1 MGIKN
6 LKRLLSL
13 LLCLCLVTSLLP
25 VTAGAVE
32 PIHGHMTAKV
42 YTGRGDY
49 GAFTGETSTFAVDQ
63 AGLFLDLREFTA
75 ALPSG
80 SEVES
85 IAFYPE
91 PADPN
96 DPWGAVFWFNGTEA
110 YPCNNGEANDKLAS
124 NGVFQ
129 ILNFTPNGSS
139 GSAGLTSGTYKVL
152 AYVGNGQS
160 GDAYQELYY
169 LSNETFTITG
179 AAGPGEPVI
188 NTTTLPTAYVGETY
202 SQALSATPGTTGNT
216 LTWEVT
222 QGSLPTGL
230 SLNENTGEISGTPTA
245 AGTSTFT
252 VQVSETVEGETLT
265 AVQDFTLKV
274 TKRLAITNTQT
285 SFTLNRGQ
293 DFNQPLTANL
303 EGVAWK
309 IVAGAL
315 PNGLYL
321 QNGAITG
328 TVSSYADS
336 GNYQVTV
343 QASADGQTATKDF
356 TFAVGD
362 LFRFNLDDQI
372 DSDAMGRYAYLRA
385 TEGNRDI
392 TLWGGNL
399 TEATQSLMINS
410 GFAGAEV
417 SNVRLITY
425 ASNASNTE
433 SVLAEHTGNVT
444 LTDSRSAVLTGK
456 GDNVLVKLPEIRHN
470 YGNDAYIRTWFQESG
485 NTYKT
490 YQPGAIVAAS
500 TTFTLHASA
509 SCSGADDPL
518 AEYNLTTATFS
529 GTGVSDTTY
538 TPADNPDAEAIT
550 VSYPKYSL
558 QTVAVTLTPTTT
570 GTDLD
575 LSYAKLTF
583 NQQFDR
589 WTHTAEAVVQEGNTC
604 TVHLYSGVDGW
615 VTMTNAG
622 KYALSS
628 TTITANSISGNTLTL
643 TVYGAEERSMAVM
656 VTGKLADEDN
666 ADLADY
672 AAAVG
677 GSSYLWAE
685 TGSKKWRTTTAYL
698 STLLKGSTRV
708 GLWNNSYSAVLSE
721 LLKDG
726 GTLTLSYGDGGPL
739 LASSKEIEW
748 TAGNLTGSA
757 ELPINLRGGVLFEL
771 DYTGTS
777 SVLMKGWWHQTAT
790 DEDTDEE
797 YDVWVAGQSKTA
809 YTGTYAKNNTV
820 AQYCPGDPGEWDFL
834 LLPSIVSPSGM
845 TWEEA
850 LAAYPGMPYK
860 AGVTIENNT
869 VVKLDEQTLEARAA
883 NSVLYLTLP
892 NSTFTGPQQ
901 FDTTGDTLVF
911 SGHIE
916 LDEGADN
923 QMRVL
928 RLNAAGTDAG
938 GRVSTQIS
946 SIVINGKEYP
956 YTKIQLVEE
965 DPVKDKLV
973 SIQFQTYYQIEFS
986 EPMELPCDITV
997 YGKAM
1002 TANSAA
1008 VLDMSVLLTDK
1019 NSYEPVDRVEV
1030 SAPSV
1035 SVEMPGTVG
1044 DRTFTAYVTIPEGG
1058 HVDVYDG
1065 IDLVGQAS
1073 RTGDLKIT
1081 LSGASDSMIT
1091 SHDLRF
1097 VLFDEEDK
1105 EAGAYTQTVL
1115 HANGAPTL
1123 RSQNLQTSSSG
1134 GKYWTTHQRDRIYTF
1149 TSSNPPQ
1156 FRAICTFDH
1165 PENLEEGSVIFA
1177 VSLLDGTIRYM
1188 EGKADGTKGTYVTDI
1203 ITTSSPVI
1211 GITVLYE
1218 IDWEKVNKIILDA
1231 RPVPSD
1237 SPTATGYNFDQ
1248 TIVLNYADFKE
1259 ELPTT
1264 IPSQDTQWTEEQQQA
1279 IAAIQD
1285 RIEQI
1290 YKDNNGSAGYYTII
1304 GDGSEFFYTGQYM
1317 IEHLDPGVLPE
1328 GYIGETTF
1336 TRPLTQAQ
1344 FEGELGGGEGWT
1356 RLTFT
1361 EPGETGGVTSWGG
1374 AGEGGTTGL
1383 EIYATEFTT
1392 DSGVS
1397 GTLTITRI
1405 GEGDNAGIYETG
1417 FATAQGTGT
1426 GGGTPTSLPESC
1438 TVNPGDATFGSGEWF
1453 SFTNFEG
1460 PSDMEVFTNFCDDL
1474 NAQSGIAGS
1483 LLEFAGMEGVG
1494 GGWDVFGGVV
1504 NIVGAGK
1511 SMYDGLSND
1520 ASLQELHASTMSLL
1534 DSPCAQKLTPT
1545 VRNNLQSQLNRFND
1559 MAVEAMQWNT
1569 IVTLGGTGTG
1579 LAGAAGIMSNPITAL
1594 TAGIG
1599 LFGAGKI
1606 NRQQIDNV
1614 RMEAQL
1620 ARDNMQFQITKYAI
1634 SSGDTDCAPK
1644 PKSNR
1649 NAGSSGSST
1658 YRVCIDPSG
1667 IVYEA
1672 VLSNPVE
1679 GATVTLYTADG
1690 EYVPTYAKDG
1700 DFEVYVDG
1708 SGKPATPNNLNDY
1721 QGQGNLTAPKAEDLQ
1736 PSELTLTTGP
1746 DGRYQWMVPA
1756 GLWYVTA
1763 EKAADGYESGS
1774 SNSDVAAV
1782 VSKNGINWL
1791 PVLPAQLDVNIPL
1804 VSYDIPTVTAE
1815 YRADG
1820 VYLTFSKYM
1829 DDETLIADNFSVYTT
1844 GSDTVSITVEKLN
1857 SEQAP
1862 ANIKYNSTAPSY
1874 TSQVKLAVAEGTTLS
1889 GNVTVT
1895 IGSGVRSYAGV
1906 PFTTKTDGMTLSGT
1920 VEAATPV
1927 AAPTFSRPAGQVD
1940 YGSTV
1945 TITCATDGAVLY
1957 YTTDGTAPTT
1967 SSPRY
1972 YGQPIAIDRDMTIR
1986 VLAVKPGYADATA
1999 SASFTVPSDTN
2010 VSGGDDDE
2018 PGTNPGG
2025 GGGVS
2030 GYAISVPSSSSIQG
2044 GTITVSPKQAAKGDT
2059 VTITVKP
2066 DDGYELD
2073 KLTVTD
2079 AKGNELALT
2088 DAGGGKY
2095 TFTMPGAN
2103 VKIEVS
2109 FRKAVPIWESCT
2121 GGAEC
2126 PAHLFTDVNTSAWYH
2141 EAVDYVLVNGLMSG
2155 YGNGLFGPED
2165 NLSRAQLCQII
2176 YNLEGQPA
2184 ATGGSTFTDVADGAW
2199 YADAVTWAAENGIV
2213 GGYGGGLFG
2222 PEDNITRE
2230 QLAAILY
2237 RYAQVKGYDVS
2248 VGEDTNIL
2256 SYADALDVSEWAIPA
2271 MQWACGSGVIEGVT
2285 EATLVP
2291 GGTATRAQVATM
2303 LIRFCEYYADTK

>member
-1 MGIKN
+1 MRSKT
-6 LKRLLSL
+6 LKRLLSWL
-13 LLCLCLVTSLLP
+13 LSLCMVATLLP
-25 VTAGAVE
+25 ATAWAVDR
-32 PIHGHMTAKV
+32 IDGTMTATV
-42 YTGRGDY
+42 YTGTGDY

-63 AGLFLDLREFTA
+63 AGLILDLREFTA

-80 SEVES
+80 AEVES
-85 IAFYPE
+85 IAFYP
-91 PADPN
+91 ADGSS
-96 DPWGAVFWFNGTEA
+96 PWGTIFWFNGNDE
-110 YPCNNGEANDKLAS
+110 YPCNNGEPNDKLAD

-129 ILNFTPNGSS
+129 ILNFTPNGNMS
-139 GSAGLTSGTYKVL
+139 LEPGTYKVL
-152 AYVGNGQS
+152 AYVGNGQT
-160 GDAYQELYY
+160 GEAYQELYY

-179 AAGPGEPVI
+179 AMGPGEPVI
-188 NTTTLPTAYVGETY
+188 NTTTLPTAYVGEQYNQTL
-202 SQALSATPGTTGNT
+202 QATPGTAGNA
-216 LTWEVT
+216 LTWSV
-222 QGSLPTGL
+222 SSSNLPDGLQLDESTG
-230 SLNENTGEISGTPTA
+230 TISGTPTEA
-245 AGTSTFT
+245 AMGSHTFT
-252 VQVSETVEGETLT
+252 VQVSETVEGGETLT
-265 AVQDFTLKV
+265 ATQELTLKV
-274 TKRLAITNTQT
+274 TQRLAITNTQT
-285 SFTLNRGQ
+285 NFTLSRGESV
-293 DFNQPLTANL
+293 NIPLEANL
-303 EGVAWK
+303 SNVTWK
-309 IVAGAL
+309 ITAGTL
-315 PNGLYL
+315 PSGLYL

-328 TVSSYADS
+328 TVSGYANS
-336 GNYQVTV
+336 GSSQVTV
-343 QASADGQTATKDF
+343 QASADGQTATKEF
-356 TFAVGD
+356 TFQIGD
-362 LFRFNLDDQI
+362 LFRFTLDNNI
-372 DSDAMGRYAYLRA
+372 DSDAMGRYVYLRA
-385 TEGNRDI
+385 KDAQNKDI
-392 TLWGGNL
+392 TLWGGTLN
-399 TEATQSLMINS
+399 TDTTSLMVNS
-410 GFAGAEV
+410 GFAGATITD
-417 SNVRLITY
+417 VRLITCV
-425 ASNASNTE
+425 SSVNSTE
-433 SVLAEHTGNVT
+433 SVLATYTGSVT
-444 LTDSRSAVLTGK
+444 LEDGQSANLTGK
-456 GDNVLVKLPEIRHN
+456 GDNVLVKLPEITHN
-470 YGNDAYIRTWFQESG
+470 YDDDAYIRTWFQESG
-485 NTYKT
+485 VTYKT
-490 YQPGAIVAAS
+490 YQPGTIVAAS

-509 SCSGADDPL
+509 GCSGADDPL
-518 AEYNLTTATFS
+518 AEYDLTTATFT
-529 GTGVSDTTY
+529 GAGVSDTTY

-558 QTVAVTLTPTTT
+558 QTVTVTLAQAAAGETAP
-570 GTDLD
+570 D

-583 NQQFDR
+583 NQQFTR
-589 WTHTAEAVVQEGNTC
+589 WTYTADAAVGENNTC
-604 TVHLYSGVDGW
+604 TVQLYPDVEGW

-628 TTITANSISGNTLTL
+628 NTIAADSISGSSLTL
-643 TVYGAEERSMAVM
+643 NVYGAEERSMAVM
-656 VTGKLADEDN
+656 VTGKLASED
-666 ADLADY
+666 ADLAAY
-672 AAAVG
+672 AAAVS
-677 GSSYLWAE
+677 GSASLMAE
-685 TGSKKWRTTTAYL
+685 TGGKSWRTTTAYL
-698 STLLKGSTRV
+698 STLLKGSTRI
-708 GLWNNSYSAVLSE
+708 GLWNSAYSKELSD
-721 LLKDG
+721 LVQKG
-726 GTLTLSYGDGGPL
+726 GTLTLSYMGSGPL
-739 LASSKEIEW
+739 LDSSTEVDW
-748 TAGNLTGSA
+748 TKDSLTGSA
-757 ELPINLRGGVLFEL
+757 DLTIGLRGGVLFDL
-771 DYTGTS
+771 NYTGTS

-790 DEDTDEE
+790 DSATGEE
-797 YDVWVAGQSKTA
+797 YDVWVVGQSKTA
-809 YTGTYAKNNTV
+809 YTGTYASNNTV
-820 AQYCPGDPGEWDFL
+820 AQYCPGAEGTWDFL
-834 LLPSIVSPSGM
+834 LLPSIANPSDM
-845 TWEEA
+845 TWDEA
-850 LAAYPGMPYK
+850 LTAYPGMPNK
-860 AGVTIENNT
+860 EGVEIADNT
-869 VVKLDEQTLEARAA
+869 VVKLEKQTLAARDA

-916 LDEGADN
+916 LDEGKDN
-923 QMRVL
+923 KMRVL
-928 RLNAAGTDAG
+928 RLNAAGTDSG

-946 SIVINGKEYP
+946 SVVINGKEYP
-956 YTKIQLVEE
+956 YTRIQLYDES
-965 DPVKDKLV
+965 DIANTLV

-1019 NSYEPVDRVEV
+1019 ISYEPVDRVEV
-1030 SAPSV
+1030 SPPSV

-1058 HVDVYDG
+1058 RVDVYDG
-1065 IDLVGQAS
+1065 VDLVGQAI

-1091 SHDLRF
+1091 SHELRF
-1097 VLFDEEDK
+1097 VLFDKEDK

-1134 GKYWTTHQRDRIYTF
+1134 GKYWSTHQRDRIYTF

-1165 PENLEEGSVIFA
+1165 PENLKADSVVFA
-1177 VSLLDGTIRYM
+1177 VSFLDGTIRYM
-1188 EGKADGTKGTYVTDI
+1188 EGKADSTKKDTYVTDI

-1211 GITVLYE
+1211 GATVLYD
-1218 IDWEKVNKIILDA
+1218 IDWDKVNKIILDA
-1231 RPVPSD
+1231 LPVPSD
-1237 SPTATGYNFDQ
+1237 SPTATGYNFEQ

-1264 IPSQDTQWTEEQQQA
+1264 IPSQDAQWTPEQQQA
-1279 IAAIQD
+1279 IETLQG
-1285 RIEQI
+1285 QI
-1290 YKDNNGSAGYYTII
+1290 VDIYEDYGGSAGYYII
-1304 GDGSEFFYTGQYM
+1304 GDGSEFFYTGRYM
-1317 IEHLDPGVLPE
+1317 IENLDPGVLPE

-1336 TRPLTQAQ
+1336 TRPLTEAQ

-1361 EPGETGGVTSWGG
+1361 EPGETGGVTGWGG

-1392 DSGVS
+1392 ASGVD
-1397 GTLTITRI
+1397 GTLTITRT
-1405 GEGDNAGIYETG
+1405 ESGITETG
-1417 FATAQGTGT
+1417 FATARGTGT
-1426 GGGTPTSLPESC
+1426 GTAEPLPPSGT
-1438 TVNPGDATFGSGEWF
+1438 VDPGETGGSGEWF

-1460 PSDMEVFTNFCDDL
+1460 PSEMEVFTNFCDDV

-1483 LLEFAGMEGVG
+1483 LLEFAGMEGVV

-1504 NIVGAGK
+1504 NIIGAGK

-1534 DSPCAQKLTPT
+1534 NSPCAQKLSPN
-1545 VRNNLQSQLNRFND
+1545 VRNNLQSQLDRFND

-1620 ARDNMQFQITKYAI
+1620 ARDNVQFQITKYAI

-1679 GATVTLYTADG
+1679 GATVTLYTTDGNFVPQYQKNADG
-1690 EYVPTYAKDG
+1690 L
-1700 DFEVYVDG
+1700 EVYVGQDGKPIAPNNTNTYQG
-1708 SGKPATPNNLNDY
+1708 SGTLTVPDVNNLD
-1721 QGQGNLTAPKAEDLQ
+1721 PK
-1736 PSELTLTTGP
+1736 ELTLITGP

-1804 VSYDIPTVTAE
+1804 VSYDIPTVEVE
-1815 YRADG
+1815 YRTDG

-1829 DDETLIADNFSVYTT
+1829 DETTLTADGAFKLTDSEGQEIQNV
-1844 GSDTVSITVEKLN
+1844 TVELLN

-1862 ANIKYNSTAPSY
+1862 ANIKYSGTTPSY

-1889 GNVTVT
+1889 SNVTVT
-1895 IGSGVRSYAGV
+1895 IDSGVKSYAGV
-1906 PFTTKTDGMTLSGT
+1906 PCTTKTEGLTLSGT
-1920 VEAATPV
+1920 VTAETSVATP
-1927 AAPTFSRPAGQVD
+1927 TFTPNGGQVN

-1945 TITCATDGAVLY
+1945 TITCATEGAALY
-1957 YTTDGTAPTT
+1957 YTTDGTTPTT
-1967 SSPRY
+1967 GSPRY

-1986 VLAVKPGYADATA
+1986 VLAVKPGYADTIA
-1999 SASFTVPSDTN
+1999 SASYTVPTDQNISIGEDYE
-2010 VSGGDDDE
+2010 E

-2066 DDGYELD
+2066 DQGYELD
-2073 KLTVTD
+2073 TLTVTD
-2079 AKGNELALT
+2079 AKGNELELT
-2088 DAGGGKY
+2088 DKGSGKY
-2095 TFTMPGAN
+2095 TFSMPGTN

-2126 PAHLFTDVNTSAWYH
+2126 PAHLFTDVNPSAWYH

-2155 YGNGLFGPED
+2155 YGNGLFGPD
-2165 NLSRAQLCQII
+2165 DILSRAQLCQII

-2184 ATGGSTFTDVADGAW
+2184 TTGGSAFTDVADGAW

-2237 RYAQVKGYDVS
+2237 RYAQTKGYDTAS
-2248 VGEDTNIL
+2248 GADL
-2256 SYADALDVSEWAIPA
+2256 SAYGDASDVSSWAIPA
-2271 MQWACGSGVIEGVT
+2271 MQWACGAGVIMGVT
-2285 EATLVP
+2285 ESALLP
-2291 GGTATRAQVATM
+2291 QGSATRAQVATM
-2303 LIRFCEYYADTK
+2303 LMRFCEYYADTK

>member
-25 VTAGAVE
+25 VTAGA
-32 PIHGHMTAKV
+32 ITADGTV
-42 YTGRGDY
+42 NATIYTGRGDS

-63 AGLFLDLREFTA
+63 TGLILDLRSFSQTIPEGWTVSS
-75 ALPSG
+75 L
-80 SEVES
+80 
-85 IAFYPE
+85 AFYPIDNSSE
-91 PADPN
+91 
-96 DPWGAVFWFNGTEA
+96 WGTVFWYSDITNGR
-110 YPCNNGEANDKLAS
+110 PNDKLAS

-129 ILNFTPNGSS
+129 LLNFRPNGNME
-139 GSAGLTSGTYKVL
+139 LTPGKYQVL
-152 AYVGNGQS
+152 AYVGGTGSS
-160 GDAYQELYY
+160 GKYEEMFF
-169 LSNETFTITG
+169 LSSETFEITG
-179 AAGPGEPVI
+179 AMGPGEPVI

-216 LTWEVT
+216 LTWSVSSGT
-222 QGSLPTGL
+222 LPDDLQLDTNSG
-230 SLNENTGEISGTPTA
+230 TISGTPTA
-245 AGTSTFT
+245 AGSYTFT
-252 VQVSETVEGETLT
+252 VQVSEAVEGSDPLT
-265 AVQDFTLKV
+265 ATRELTLKV
-274 TKRLAITNTQT
+274 TKKLEITNTDT
-285 SFTLNRGQ
+285 SFNLNRGEQ
-293 DFNQPLTANL
+293 VNIPLTANL
-303 EGVAWK
+303 EGVTWK
-309 IVAGAL
+309 IASGTL
-315 PNGLYL
+315 PGGLNL
-321 QNGAITG
+321 LGGAITG

-343 QASADGQTATKDF
+343 QASADGQTATKEF
-356 TFAVGD
+356 TFQIGD
-362 LFRFNLDDQI
+362 LFRFTLDNNI

-392 TLWGGNL
+392 TLWGGTL
-399 TEATQSLMINS
+399 KADTQNLMINS

-425 ASNASNTE
+425 AGSTE
-433 SVLAEHTGNVT
+433 AVLAEYTGSVT
-444 LTDSRSAVLTGK
+444 LTDGQNATLTGK
-456 GDNVLVKLPEIRHN
+456 GDNVLVKLPEITHS
-470 YGNDAYIRTWFQESG
+470 YGEDAYIQTWFQESG
-485 NTYKT
+485 SSSYKT
-490 YQPGAIVAAS
+490 YQPGTIVAA
-500 TTFTLHASA
+500 TTEFTLHASA
-509 SCSGADDPL
+509 GCSGADDPL
-518 AEYNLTTATFS
+518 AEYDLTTATFT
-529 GTGVSDTTY
+529 GEGVSGTTY
-538 TPADNPDAEAIT
+538 TPADNSNAEAIT
-550 VSYPKYSL
+550 VSYTKYSL
-558 QTVAVTLTPTTT
+558 QTVTVTLTPTT
-570 GTDLD
+570 GDAPD

-583 NQQFDR
+583 SQRFDR
-589 WTHTAEAVVQEGNTC
+589 WTYSADAVVGKDNTC
-604 TVHLYSGVDGW
+604 TVQLYPGVEGW
-615 VTMTNAG
+615 ITMTNAG
-622 KYALSS
+622 SYALSS
-628 TTITANSISGNTLTL
+628 TTIEANSISGNTLTL
-643 TVYGAEERSMAVM
+643 NVYGAEERSMAVM
-656 VTGKLADEDN
+656 VTGKLEDEDN
-666 ADLADY
+666 ADLAAY
-672 AAAVG
+672 AAALG

-685 TGSKKWRTTTAYL
+685 TGGKSWRATTAYL
-698 STLLKGSTRV
+698 STLLKGSNRV
-708 GLWNNSYSAVLSE
+708 GLWNNSYSAVLSD
-721 LLKDG
+721 LVKNS
-726 GTLTLSYGDGGPL
+726 GTLKLSYGDGGPL
-739 LASSKEIEW
+739 LENCADITWEQNSL
-748 TAGNLTGSA
+748 TATVD
-757 ELPINLRGGVLFEL
+757 LPISLRGGVLFDL
-771 DYTGTS
+771 DYQGQNS
-777 SVLMKGWWHQTAT
+777 ILMKGWWHQTAT
-790 DEDTDEE
+790 DEDTGEE
-797 YDVWVAGQSKTA
+797 YDVWVVGQSKTA

-834 LLPSIVSPSGM
+834 LLPSIASPSGM
-845 TWEEA
+845 TWAEA
-850 LAAYPGMPYK
+850 LEAYPGMPYK
-860 AGVTIENNT
+860 AGVTIEDNT
-869 VVKLDEQTLEARAA
+869 VVKLDKQTLEARAA
-883 NSVLYLTLP
+883 NSLLYLTLP

-916 LDEGADN
+916 LDEGKDN
-923 QMRVL
+923 QMKIL
-928 RLNAAGTDAG
+928 RLDAAGTDAG
-938 GRVSTQIS
+938 SRVSTQIS
-946 SIVINGKEYP
+946 SVVINGKEYP
-956 YTKIQLVEE
+956 YTQIQLE
-965 DPVKDKLV
+965 DGSNYEADTLV
-973 SIQFQTYYQIEFS
+973 SVQFQTYYQIVFE

-997 YGKAM
+997 YGKPM

-1008 VLDMSVLLTDK
+1008 VLDLSVLLTDK
-1019 NSYEPVDRVEV
+1019 SSYEPVDRVEV

-1058 HVDVYDG
+1058 RVDVYDG
-1065 IDLVGQAS
+1065 IDLVGQAR
-1073 RTGDLKIT
+1073 RTGDIKIA

-1097 VLFDEEDK
+1097 VLFDEEGK

-1123 RSQNLQTSSSG
+1123 RSQSLQTTTD
-1134 GKYWTTHQRDRIYTF
+1134 GKYWTTHTRDRIYSF

-1156 FRAICTFDH
+1156 FRAICTFDNAQ
-1165 PENLEEGSVIFA
+1165 NLKAGSVVFA

-1188 EGKADGTKGTYVTDI
+1188 EGKADGTKVDTFVTDT

-1218 IDWEKVNKIILDA
+1218 IDWDKVNQIILTA
-1231 RPVPSD
+1231 LPVPSD

-1264 IPSQDTQWTEEQQQA
+1264 IPSQDTQWTTEQRQA
-1279 IAAIQD
+1279 IEAIQD
-1285 RIEQI
+1285 QIELI
-1290 YKDNNGSAGYYTII
+1290 YTQHGGSAGYYTII
-1304 GDGSEFFYTGQYM
+1304 GDGSEFYSGQYM
-1317 IEHLDPGVLPE
+1317 IEHLDPSVLPE
-1328 GYIGETTF
+1328 DYIGETTF
-1336 TRPLTQAQ
+1336 TRPLTQGQ

-1361 EPGETGGVTSWGG
+1361 EPGETSGGWGG
-1374 AGEGGTTGL
+1374 AGAGGEIGL
-1383 EIYATEFTT
+1383 EIYTTEFTT
-1392 DSGVS
+1392 GSGVD

-1405 GEGDNAGIYETG
+1405 GEGDGAAIYETG

-1426 GGGTPTSLPESC
+1426 SGGTPTELPASG
-1438 TVNPGDATFGSGEWF
+1438 TINPGDATFGSGEWF

-1460 PSDMEVFTNFCDDL
+1460 PSDMEVFTNFCDDV

-1483 LLEFAGMEGVG
+1483 LLQIAGMEGAVG
-1494 GGWDVFGGVV
+1494 GWELFGGVV

-1534 DSPCAQKLTPT
+1534 DSPCAQKLQPN
-1545 VRNNLQSQLNRFND
+1545 VRANLQSQLDRFND

-1579 LAGAAGIMSNPITAL
+1579 LAGAIGIMSNPFTAL

-1606 NRQQIDNV
+1606 NRQQMDNV

-1620 ARDNMQFQITKYAI
+1620 ARDNVQFQITKYAI
-1634 SSGDTDCAPK
+1634 ASGDTDCAPK
-1644 PKSNR
+1644 PKSSR

-1690 EYVPTYAKDG
+1690 TYVPTYAKDG
-1700 DFEVYVDG
+1700 DFEVYVDQD
-1708 SGKPATPNNLNDY
+1708 GKPIAPNNAESY
-1721 QGQGNLTAPKAEDLQ
+1721 PGQGSLTVPDVNDLDPK
-1736 PSELTLTTGP
+1736 ELTLTTGP
-1746 DGRYQWMVPA
+1746 DGRYQWMVPP

-1763 EKAADGYESGS
+1763 EKGEDGYLPGS

-1782 VSKNGINWL
+1782 VAAGGKNWL

-1829 DDETLIADNFSVYTT
+1829 DNETLKEQGAFKIGNTEVDP
-1844 GSDTVSITVEKLN
+1844 DDVELLN

-1862 ANIKYNSTAPSY
+1862 ANIKYSGDAPWY
-1874 TSQVKLAVAEGTTLS
+1874 TSQVKLTTSTTLT
-1889 GNVTVT
+1889 GDVAVT
-1895 IGSGVRSYAGV
+1895 IGSGVKSYAGV
-1906 PFTTKTDGMTLSGT
+1906 PCTTKTDGLTLSGE
-1920 VEAATPV
+1920 VAAETPV
-1927 AAPTFSRPAGQVD
+1927 ATPTFSKNSGQVA

-1945 TITCATDGAVLY
+1945 TITIPDGATVY
-1957 YTTDGTAPTT
+1957 YTTDGTAPTLDSNGQPT
-1967 SSPRY
+1967 GSTTRY
-1972 YGQPIAIDRDMTIR
+1972 YANQTIAIDRDMTIN
-1986 VLAVKPGYADATA
+1986 VLAVKPGYKNATA
-1999 SASFTVPSDTN
+1999 SASFTVPTDKN
-2010 VSGGDDDE
+2010 VTIGDDYEQPGTD
-2018 PGTNPGG
+2018 PGTNPSG

-2044 GTITVSPKQAAKGDT
+2044 GTVTVSPKQAAKGTT

-2066 DDGYELD
+2066 DQGYELD
-2073 KLTVTD
+2073 TLTVTD
-2079 AKGNELALT
+2079 AKGNELTLT

-2095 TFTMPGAN
+2095 TFTMPGTN
-2103 VKIEVS
+2103 VKIDVS
-2109 FRKAVPIWESCT
+2109 FRKAVPIWASCT

-2155 YGNGLFGPED
+2155 YGNGLFGPD
-2165 NLSRAQLCQII
+2165 DILSRAQLCQII
-2176 YNLEGQPA
+2176 YNMEGQPA
-2184 ATGGSTFTDVADGAW
+2184 TSGSSVFTDVADSAW

-2230 QLAAILY
+2230 QLASILY
-2237 RYAQVKGYDVS
+2237 RYAQTKGYDTS
-2248 VGEDTNIL
+2248 VGENTNIL
-2256 SYADALDVSEWAIPA
+2256 SYTDALEISEYAIPA
-2271 MQWACGSGVIEGVT
+2271 MKWACGAGVIMGVT
-2285 EATLVP
+2285 ESALLP
-2291 GGTATRAQVATM
+2291 QGSATRAQVATM
-2303 LIRFCEYYADTK
+2303 LMRFCEYYADTK

>member
-1 MGIKN
+1 MGTKN

-13 LLCLCLVTSLLP
+13 LLCLCMVVGLLP
-25 VTAGAVE
+25 GTALAVE
-32 PIHGHMTAKV
+32 RIDGTMTAKV

-63 AGLFLDLREFTA
+63 AGLILDLRDFNA
-75 ALPSG
+75 ALS
-80 SEVES
+80 SSWSVES

-91 PADPN
+91 SAGAAD
-96 DPWGAVFWFNGTEA
+96 WGTVFWYDYEGCTNGTK
-110 YPCNNGEANDKLAS
+110 NDKLYVDGAY

-129 ILNFTPNGSS
+129 ILNFTPNGNMS
-139 GSAGLTSGTYKVL
+139 LEPGTYKVL
-152 AYVGNGQS
+152 AYVGNGQT
-160 GDAYQELYY
+160 GEAYQELYY
-169 LSNETFTITG
+169 LSSETFTITG
-179 AAGPGEPVI
+179 AMGPGEPVI
-188 NTTTLPTAYVGETY
+188 NTTTLPTAYVGEQYNQTL
-202 SQALSATPGTTGNT
+202 QATPGTTGNA
-216 LTWEVT
+216 LTWAVT
-222 QGSLPTGL
+222 QGSLPEGL
-230 SLNENTGEISGTPTA
+230 TLDETSGTISGTPTA

-252 VQVSETVEGETLT
+252 VQVSEAVEGGEPLT
-265 AVQDFTLKV
+265 ATQELTLKV
-274 TKRLAITNTQT
+274 TQKLEITNTQT

-293 DFNQPLTANL
+293 AFNEALTANL
-303 EGVAWK
+303 EGVTWK
-309 IVAGAL
+309 IASGTL
-315 PNGLYL
+315 PSGLYL
-321 QNGAITG
+321 QGDTITG
-328 TVSSYADS
+328 TVSSYAAS

-343 QASADGQTATKDF
+343 QASADGQTATKDLA
-356 TFAVGD
+356 FAVGD
-362 LFRFNLDDQI
+362 LFQFNLTGTI

-385 TEGNRDI
+385 KKDGNDI
-392 TLWGGNL
+392 TLWGGKL
-399 TEATQSLMINS
+399 ESGTTSLMVNN
-410 GFAGAEV
+410 GFAGATV

-425 ASNASNTE
+425 ASSTE
-433 SVLAEHTGNVT
+433 AVLATYEGTTPLT
-444 LTDSRSAVLTGK
+444 LTDGQSAALTGK
-456 GDNVLVKLPEIRHN
+456 GNDVLVKLPEITHS
-470 YGNDAYIRTWFQESG
+470 YGENAYIRTWFEESG
-485 NTYKT
+485 VTYKT
-490 YQPGAIVAAS
+490 YQPGAIVAA
-500 TTFTLHASA
+500 TTEFTLHASA

-518 AEYNLTTATFS
+518 AEYDLTTATFT
-529 GTGVSDTTY
+529 GAGVSGSDGSYTY
-538 TPADNPDAEAIT
+538 DPSQNTSGAAIT
-550 VSYPKYSL
+550 VSYTKYIL
-558 QTVAVTLTPTTT
+558 QTVTVTLTPTTT

-583 NQQFDR
+583 NQQFTR
-589 WTHTAEAVVQEGNTC
+589 WTYTADAVVQKGNTC
-604 TVHLYSGVDGW
+604 TVQLYPDVEGW

-628 TTITANSISGNTLTL
+628 NTIAADSISGSSLTL
-643 TVYGAEERSMAVM
+643 NVYGAEERSMAVM
-656 VTGKLADEDN
+656 VTGKLADEND
-666 ADLADY
+666 ADLAAY
-672 AAAVG
+672 AAALG
-677 GSSYLWAE
+677 GSASLMAE
-685 TGSKKWRTTTAYL
+685 TGGKSWRTTTAYL
-698 STLLKGSTRV
+698 STLLKGSTRI

-739 LASSKEIEW
+739 LASSKDINW
-748 TAGNLTGSA
+748 QKDSLTSSVD
-757 ELPINLRGGVLFEL
+757 LPISLRGGVLFEL

-790 DEDTDEE
+790 DSATGEE
-797 YDVWVAGQSKTA
+797 YDVWVVGQSKTA

-834 LLPSIVSPSGM
+834 LLPSIANPSDM
-845 TWEEA
+845 TWDEA
-850 LAAYPGMPYK
+850 LTAYPGMPNK
-860 AGVTIENNT
+860 EGVEIADNT
-869 VVKLDEQTLEARAA
+869 VVKLEKQTLAARDA

-916 LDEGADN
+916 LDEGKDN
-923 QMRVL
+923 KMRVL
-928 RLNAAGTDAG
+928 RLNAAGTDSG

-946 SIVINGKEYP
+946 SVVINGKEYP
-956 YTKIQLVEE
+956 YTRIQLYDES
-965 DPVKDKLV
+965 DIANTLV

-1019 NSYEPVDRVEV
+1019 ISYEPVDRVEV
-1030 SAPSV
+1030 SPPSV

-1058 HVDVYDG
+1058 RVDVYDG
-1065 IDLVGQAS
+1065 VDLVGKAS

-1081 LSGASDSMIT
+1081 LSGASDSVIT
-1091 SHDLRF
+1091 SHELRF
-1097 VLFDEEDK
+1097 VLFDKDGT

-1134 GKYWTTHQRDRIYTF
+1134 GKYWSTHQRDRIYTF

-1156 FRAICTFDH
+1156 FRMTCTFDH
-1165 PENLEEGSVIFA
+1165 PENLKDGSVIFA
-1177 VSLLDGTIRYM
+1177 VSFLDGTIRYM

-1211 GITVLYE
+1211 GATVLYE
-1218 IDWEKVNKIILDA
+1218 IDWDKVNKIILDA
-1231 RPVPSD
+1231 LPVPSD

-1248 TIVLNYADFKE
+1248 TIVLSYADFKE

-1264 IPSQDTQWTEEQQQA
+1264 ILSQDTQWTEEQQQA

-1290 YKDNNGSAGYYTII
+1290 YEDHNGSAGYYII
-1304 GDGSEFFYTGQYM
+1304 GDGSEFYSGQYM
-1317 IEHLDPGVLPE
+1317 IENLNPSVLPE

-1336 TRPLTQAQ
+1336 TRPLTEAQ

-1361 EPGETGGVTSWGG
+1361 EPGETGGVTGWGG
-1374 AGEGGTTGL
+1374 LGEGGETGL

-1392 DSGVS
+1392 DSGVD

-1405 GEGDNAGIYETG
+1405 GEGDSAGIYETG
-1417 FATAQGTGT
+1417 FATAQGTGPN
-1426 GGGTPTSLPESC
+1426 GGTPTDLPTSG
-1438 TVNPGDATFGSGEWF
+1438 TVNPGDTGGSGEWF

-1534 DSPCAQKLTPT
+1534 NSPCAQKLSPN

-1620 ARDNMQFQITKYAI
+1620 ARDNVQFQITKYAI

-1679 GATVTLYTADG
+1679 GATVTLYTTDGNFVPQYQKNADG
-1690 EYVPTYAKDG
+1690 L
-1700 DFEVYVDG
+1700 EVYVGRDGKPIAPNNTNTYQG
-1708 SGKPATPNNLNDY
+1708 SGTLTVPDVNNLD
-1721 QGQGNLTAPKAEDLQ
+1721 PK
-1736 PSELTLTTGP
+1736 ELTLITGP

-1763 EKAADGYESGS
+1763 EKGEAGYESGS

-1782 VSKNGINWL
+1782 VTAGGKSWL

-1815 YRADG
+1815 YRDNG

-1829 DDETLIADNFSVYTT
+1829 DEGTLKATGAFKINGTEVTAD
-1844 GSDTVSITVEKLN
+1844 DVELLN

-1862 ANIKYNSTAPSY
+1862 SNINYGTGNSAPSY
-1874 TSQVKLAVAEGTTLS
+1874 TSQVKLNAANLTGE
-1889 GNVTVT
+1889 VTVT
-1895 IGSGVRSYAGV
+1895 IGSVVTSYAGV
-1906 PFTTKTDGMTLSGT
+1906 PCTTKTEGLTLSGT
-1920 VEAATPV
+1920 VAAETPV
-1927 AAPTFSRPAGQVD
+1927 ETPTFTPNGGQVA

-1945 TITCATDGAVLY
+1945 TITCTTRRRCPLLHHRRHRTHHQQPPLLRRSNHRHRPEHDHPGAGRQAGVY
-1957 YTTDGTAPTT
+1957 ECNRFGF
-1967 SSPRY
+1967 RY
-1972 YGQPIAIDRDMTIR
+1972 
-1986 VLAVKPGYADATA
+1986 
-1999 SASFTVPSDTN
+1999 TVPTDQNISIGEDY
-2010 VSGGDDDE
+2010 E
-2018 PGTNPGG
+2018 QPGTDPGPQ
-2025 GGGVS
+2025 S
-2030 GYAISVPSSSSIQG
+2030 WRRWRQSAATPSPSPPVPASRAALSPSA
-2044 GTITVSPKQAAKGDT
+2044 PKQRGQGRHRHYYREARRR
-2059 VTITVKP
+2059 
-2066 DDGYELD
+2066 LR
-2073 KLTVTD
+2073 
-2079 AKGNELALT
+2079 
-2088 DAGGGKY
+2088 AGQAHRHRRQGQRA
-2095 TFTMPGAN
+2095 GADRCGRRQ
-2103 VKIEVS
+2103 I
-2109 FRKAVPIWESCT
+2109 
-2121 GGAEC
+2121 
-2126 PAHLFTDVNTSAWYH
+2126 HLHHARRQR
-2141 EAVDYVLVNGLMSG
+2141 
-2155 YGNGLFGPED
+2155 ED
-2165 NLSRAQLCQII
+2165 
-2176 YNLEGQPA
+2176 
-2184 ATGGSTFTDVADGAW
+2184 
-2199 YADAVTWAAENGIV
+2199 
-2213 GGYGGGLFG
+2213 
-2222 PEDNITRE
+2222 
-2230 QLAAILY
+2230 
-2237 RYAQVKGYDVS
+2237 
-2248 VGEDTNIL
+2248 
-2256 SYADALDVSEWAIPA
+2256 
-2271 MQWACGSGVIEGVT
+2271 
-2285 EATLVP
+2285 
-2291 GGTATRAQVATM
+2291 
-2303 LIRFCEYYADTK
+2303 

>member
-1 MGIKN
+1 MKSN
-6 LKRLLSL
+6 QPKRLLSL
-13 LLCLCLVTSLLP
+13 LVCFCMVAGLLP
-25 VTAGAVE
+25 VTAGAVDT
-32 PIHGHMTAKV
+32 IHGRMTAKV
-42 YTGRGDY
+42 YTGQNEHGGFE
-49 GAFTGETSTFAVDQ
+49 GATDTFAVDQ
-63 AGLFLDLREFTA
+63 AGLILDLRDFNV
-75 ALPSG
+75 ALSSG
-80 SEVES
+80 WSVES

-91 PADPN
+91 SAGAAD
-96 DPWGAVFWFNGTEA
+96 WGTVFWYDYEGCTNGTK
-110 YPCNNGEANDKLAS
+110 NDKLYVDGAY

-129 ILNFTPNGSS
+129 ILNFTPNGNMS
-139 GSAGLTSGTYKVL
+139 LEPGTYKVL
-152 AYVGNGQS
+152 AYVGNGL
-160 GDAYQELYY
+160 DYPNYEEFYY

-179 AAGPGEPVI
+179 AAGPGKPVI
-188 NTTTLPTAYVGETY
+188 NTTTLTDAYVGEEY
-202 SQALSATPGTTGNT
+202 SQTLSATPGTASNT

-274 TKRLAITNTQT
+274 IKRLAITNTQT

-293 DFNQPLTANL
+293 TFTQDLTANL
-303 EGVAWK
+303 EGVTWK
-309 IVAGAL
+309 ITAGTL
-315 PNGLYL
+315 PSGLYL
-321 QNGAITG
+321 QGGTITG
-328 TVSSYADS
+328 TVSSYAAS
-336 GNYQVTV
+336 GSSQVTV

-356 TFAVGD
+356 TFQIGD
-362 LFRFNLDDQI
+362 LFRFNLPTEGI

-385 TEGNRDI
+385 TEGDRDI
-392 TLWGGNL
+392 TLWGDKLESG
-399 TEATQSLMINS
+399 TTSLMVNN
-410 GFAGAEV
+410 GFAGATV

-425 ASNASNTE
+425 AGSSSSTE
-433 SVLAEHTGNVT
+433 AVLAEYTESVT
-444 LTDSRSAVLTGK
+444 LTDGQSADLTGK
-456 GDNVLVKLPEIRHN
+456 GDNVLVKLPEITHS
-470 YGNDAYIRTWFQESG
+470 YGEKAYIRTWFEESG
-485 NTYKT
+485 SSSYNT
-490 YQPGAIVAAS
+490 YQPGAIVAAE
-500 TTFTLHASA
+500 TEFTLHASA

-518 AEYNLTTATFS
+518 AEYDLTTATFT
-529 GTGVSDTTY
+529 GKGVSGTTY
-538 TPADNPDAEAIT
+538 TPADNPDAGAIT

-558 QTVAVTLTPTTT
+558 QTVTVTLEPTT
-570 GTDLD
+570 GDAPD

-583 NQQFDR
+583 NQQFTR
-589 WTHTAEAVVQEGNTC
+589 WTYTAEAVVQKGNTC
-604 TVHLYSGVDGW
+604 TVQLYPGVEGW

-628 TTITANSISGNTLTL
+628 STIEANSIQENMTLN
-643 TVYGAEERSMAVM
+643 VYGAEERSMAVM
-656 VTGKLADEDN
+656 VTGKLEDEDD
-666 ADLADY
+666 ADLAAY
-672 AAAVG
+672 AAALG

-698 STLLKGSTRV
+698 STLLKGSTRI

-748 TAGNLTGSA
+748 TADNLNDYA
-757 ELPINLRGGVLFEL
+757 ELTIGLRGGVLFDL
-771 DYTGTS
+771 DYQGKNS
-777 SVLMKGWWHQTAT
+777 ILMKGWWHQTAT

-797 YDVWVAGQSKTA
+797 YDVWVEGQSKTA
-809 YTGTYAKNNTV
+809 YTGTYASNNTV
-820 AQYCPGDPGEWDFL
+820 AQYCPGAEGTWDFL
-834 LLPSIVSPSGM
+834 MLPSIVSPSGM
-845 TWEEA
+845 TWDEA
-850 LAAYPGMPYK
+850 LKEYPGMPNQK
-860 AGVTIENNT
+860 GVTIADNT
-869 VVKLDEQTLEARAA
+869 VVKLDEQTLAARDA

-923 QMRVL
+923 QMKIL

-946 SIVINGKEYP
+946 SVVINGKEYP
-956 YTKIQLVEE
+956 YTKIQLVED

-986 EPMELPCDITV
+986 QPMELPCDITV

-1008 VLDMSVLLTDK
+1008 VLDMSVLLTGK

-1044 DRTFTAYVTIPEGG
+1044 DKTFTAYVTIPEGG

-1065 IDLVGQAS
+1065 VDLVGQAR

-1097 VLFDEEDK
+1097 VLFDKEDK

-1123 RSQNLQTSSSG
+1123 RSQNLQTTTTG
-1134 GKYWTTHQRDRIYTF
+1134 GRNWATHKRDMIYTF

-1156 FRAICTFDH
+1156 FRMTCTFDH
-1165 PENLEEGSVIFA
+1165 PENLKDNNVVFA

-1188 EGKADGTKGTYVTDI
+1188 EGKEEKTGTFVTDI

-1211 GITVLYE
+1211 GATVLYE
-1218 IDWEKVNKIILDA
+1218 IDWNKVNNIILQSQV
-1231 RPVPSD
+1231 VPSD

-1264 IPSQDTQWTEEQQQA
+1264 IPSQTTQWTQEEQRA
-1279 IAAIQD
+1279 IETL
-1285 RIEQI
+1285 RGQI
-1290 YKDNNGSAGYYTII
+1290 VDVYEEHGDAGYYII
-1304 GDGSEFFYTGQYM
+1304 GDGSEFYTGQYM

-1328 GYIGETTF
+1328 GYTGETTF
-1336 TRPLTQAQ
+1336 TRPLTQEQ

-1361 EPGETGGVTSWGG
+1361 EPGETGSWGG

-1405 GEGDNAGIYETG
+1405 GEGDGAAIYETG
-1417 FATAQGTGT
+1417 FATAQGTGS
-1426 GGGTPTSLPESC
+1426 GTPTSLPESC

-1474 NAQSGIAGS
+1474 NAGAGITGS
-1483 LLEFAGMEGVG
+1483 LLEFAGMEGAVG
-1494 GGWDVFGGVV
+1494 GWELFGGVV

-1534 DSPCAQKLTPT
+1534 NSPCAQKLSPN
-1545 VRNNLQSQLNRFND
+1545 VRNNLQSQLDRFND
-1559 MAVEAMQWNT
+1559 MATEAMQWNT

-1579 LAGAAGIMSNPITAL
+1579 LAGAIGIMSNPITAL
-1594 TAGIG
+1594 TAGLG

-1606 NRQQIDNV
+1606 NRQQMDNV

-1620 ARDNMQFQITKYAI
+1620 ARDNVQFQITKYAI
-1634 SSGDTDCAPK
+1634 ASGDTDCAPK

-1690 EYVPTYAKDG
+1690 TYVPTYTKDG
-1700 DFEVYVDG
+1700 DFEVYVDAQGNPAKPTNSYTG
-1708 SGKPATPNNLNDY
+1708 S
-1721 QGQGNLTAPKAEDLQ
+1721 GNLTAPKADDLQ

-1763 EKAADGYESGS
+1763 EKGEDGYESGS
-1774 SNSDVAAV
+1774 SNNDVAAV
-1782 VSKNGINWL
+1782 VSKNNINWL

-1829 DDETLIADNFSVYTT
+1829 DNETLKEQNAFKLTDSEGQEIQNV
-1844 GSDTVSITVEKLN
+1844 TVELLN

-1862 ANIKYNSTAPSY
+1862 ANIDYNGAEAGYGTAPSY
-1874 TSQVKLAVAEGTTLS
+1874 TSQIKLAVAEGTTLS

-1895 IGSGVRSYAGV
+1895 IGSGVKSYAGV
-1906 PFTTKTDGMTLSGT
+1906 PCTTKTEGLTLNGEVGEATSVTTPTITSSDGNTQGE
-1920 VEAATPV
+1920 VP
-1927 AAPTFSRPAGQVD
+1927 

-1945 TITCATDGAVLY
+1945 TITCATDGTILY
-1957 YTTDGTAPTT
+1957 YTTDGSEPTT
-1967 SSPRY
+1967 ASARY
-1972 YGQPIAIDRDMTIR
+1972 YPGQTIAIDRDMTIK
-1986 VLAVKPGYADATA
+1986 VLAVKPGYTDATA
-1999 SASFTVPSDTN
+1999 SASFTVPTDKN
-2010 VSGGDDDE
+2010 VTIGDDYEQPGTD
-2018 PGTNPGG
+2018 PGTNPGVG
-2025 GGGVS
+2025 GGGGGGGGGAATYAVS
-2030 GYAISVPSSSSIQG
+2030 LPEGITG
-2044 GTITVSPKQAAKGDT
+2044 GAVTVSPEKAAKGDT

-2079 AKGNELALT
+2079 AKGNELELT
-2088 DAGGGKY
+2088 DKGNGTY
-2095 TFTMPGAN
+2095 TFTMPASK
-2103 VKIEVS
+2103 VEIQVS
-2109 FRKAVPIWESCT
+2109 FKERAGQADNP
-2121 GGAEC
+2121 
-2126 PAHLFTDVNTSAWYH
+2126 FTDVNESAYYYD
-2141 EAVDYVLVNGLMSG
+2141 AVLWAVENGVT
-2155 YGNGLFGPED
+2155 NGTTATTFSP
-2165 NLSRAQLCQII
+2165 NAPVTRAQMVTFLWRA
-2176 YNLEGQPA
+2176 YGAPE
-2184 ATGGSTFTDVADGAW
+2184 ATGQNPFTDVDGDTWYYDAVLWAVANGVTNGTTATTFSPSDPVTRAQAVTFQWRAAGSPEATGDSFDDVAADAY
-2199 YADAVTWAAENGIV
+2199 YADAVTWAVAQGITNGTSPTT
-2213 GGYGGGLFG
+2213 FS
-2222 PEDNITRE
+2222 PE
-2230 QLAAILY
+2230 AP
-2237 RYAQVKGYDVS
+2237 V
-2248 VGEDTNIL
+2248 
-2256 SYADALDVSEWAIPA
+2256 
-2271 MQWACGSGVIEGVT
+2271 
-2285 EATLVP
+2285 
-2291 GGTATRAQVATM
+2291 TRAQAVTFLYRELA
-2303 LIRFCEYYADTK
+2303 

>member
-1 MGIKN
+1 MRSKT
-6 LKRLLSL
+6 LKRLLSWL
-13 LLCLCLVTSLLP
+13 LSLCMVATLLP
-25 VTAGAVE
+25 ATAWAVDR
-32 PIHGHMTAKV
+32 IDGTMTATV
-42 YTGRGDY
+42 YTGTGDY

-63 AGLFLDLREFTA
+63 AGLILDLREFTA

-80 SEVES
+80 AEVES
-85 IAFYPE
+85 IAFYP
-91 PADPN
+91 ADGSS
-96 DPWGAVFWFNGTEA
+96 PWGTIFWFNGNDE
-110 YPCNNGEANDKLAS
+110 YPCNNGEPNDKLAD

-129 ILNFTPNGSS
+129 ILNFTPNGNMS
-139 GSAGLTSGTYKVL
+139 LEPGTYKVL
-152 AYVGNGQS
+152 AYVGNGQT
-160 GDAYQELYY
+160 GEAYQELYY

-179 AAGPGEPVI
+179 AMGPGEPVI
-188 NTTTLPTAYVGETY
+188 NTTTLPTAYVGEQYNQTL
-202 SQALSATPGTTGNT
+202 QATPGTAGNA
-216 LTWEVT
+216 LTWSV
-222 QGSLPTGL
+222 SSSNLPDGLQLDESTG
-230 SLNENTGEISGTPTA
+230 TISGTPTEA
-245 AGTSTFT
+245 AMGSHTFT
-252 VQVSETVEGETLT
+252 VQVSETVEGGETLT
-265 AVQDFTLKV
+265 ATQELTLKV
-274 TKRLAITNTQT
+274 TQRLAITNTQT
-285 SFTLNRGQ
+285 NFTLSRGESV
-293 DFNQPLTANL
+293 NIPLEANL
-303 EGVAWK
+303 SNVTWK
-309 IVAGAL
+309 ITAGTL
-315 PNGLYL
+315 PSGLYL

-328 TVSSYADS
+328 TVSGYANS
-336 GNYQVTV
+336 GSSQVTV
-343 QASADGQTATKDF
+343 QASADGQTATKEF
-356 TFAVGD
+356 TFQIGD
-362 LFRFNLDDQI
+362 LFRFTLDNNI
-372 DSDAMGRYAYLRA
+372 DSDAMGRYVYLRA
-385 TEGNRDI
+385 KDAQNKDI
-392 TLWGGNL
+392 TLWGGTLN
-399 TEATQSLMINS
+399 TDTTSLMVNS
-410 GFAGAEV
+410 GFAGATITD
-417 SNVRLITY
+417 VRLITCV
-425 ASNASNTE
+425 SSVNSTE
-433 SVLAEHTGNVT
+433 SVLATYTGSVT
-444 LTDSRSAVLTGK
+444 LEDGQSANLTGK
-456 GDNVLVKLPEIRHN
+456 GDNVLVKLPEITHN
-470 YGNDAYIRTWFQESG
+470 YDDDAYIRTWFQESG
-485 NTYKT
+485 VTYKT
-490 YQPGAIVAAS
+490 YQPGTIVAAS

-509 SCSGADDPL
+509 GCSGADDPL
-518 AEYNLTTATFS
+518 AEYDLTTATFT
-529 GTGVSDTTY
+529 GAGVSDTTY

-558 QTVAVTLTPTTT
+558 QTVTVTLEPTT
-570 GTDLD
+570 GDAPD

-583 NQQFDR
+583 NQRFDR
-589 WTHTAEAVVQEGNTC
+589 WTYSTDAVVGENNTC
-604 TVHLYSGVDGW
+604 TVELYPGVEGW
-615 VTMTNAG
+615 ITMTNAG

-628 TTITANSISGNTLTL
+628 NTIAADSISGSSLTL
-643 TVYGAEERSMAVM
+643 NVYGAEERSMAVM
-656 VTGKLADEDN
+656 ITGKLASED
-666 ADLADY
+666 ADLAAY
-672 AAAVG
+672 AAALG
-677 GSSYLWAE
+677 GSAALQAE
-685 TGSKKWRTTTAYL
+685 TGGKSWRTTTVYL
-698 STLLKGSTRV
+698 STLLKGSSRV
-708 GLWNNSYSAVLSE
+708 GLWNSAYSNELSS
-721 LLKDG
+721 LVKNG
-726 GTLTLSYGDGGPL
+726 GTLKFSYGDGGPL
-739 LASSKEIEW
+739 LDSSTEVDW
-748 TAGNLTGSA
+748 TKDSLTGSA
-757 ELPINLRGGVLFEL
+757 DLTIGLRGGVLFDL
-771 DYTGTS
+771 NYTGTS

-790 DEDTDEE
+790 DSATGEE
-797 YDVWVAGQSKTA
+797 YDVWVVGQSKTA
-809 YTGTYAKNNTV
+809 YTGTYASNNTV
-820 AQYCPGDPGEWDFL
+820 AQYCPGAEGTWDFL
-834 LLPSIVSPSGM
+834 LLPSIANPSDM
-845 TWEEA
+845 TWDEA
-850 LAAYPGMPYK
+850 LTAYPGMPNK
-860 AGVTIENNT
+860 EGVEIADNT
-869 VVKLDEQTLEARAA
+869 VVKLEKQTLAAHDA

-916 LDEGADN
+916 LDEGKDN
-923 QMRVL
+923 KMRVL
-928 RLNAAGTDAG
+928 RLNAAGTDSG

-946 SIVINGKEYP
+946 SVVINGKEYP
-956 YTKIQLVEE
+956 YTRIQLYDES
-965 DPVKDKLV
+965 DIANTLV
-973 SIQFQTYYQIEFS
+973 SVQFQTYYQIVFD

-997 YGKAM
+997 YGKPM

-1008 VLDMSVLLTDK
+1008 VLDLSVLLTDK
-1019 NSYEPVDRVEV
+1019 ISYEPVDRVEV
-1030 SAPSV
+1030 SAPGV

-1058 HVDVYDG
+1058 RVEVYDG
-1065 IDLVGQAS
+1065 VDLVGKAS

-1097 VLFDEEDK
+1097 VLFDEDGN

-1123 RSQNLQTSSSG
+1123 RSQNLQTSSSN
-1134 GKYWTTHQRDRIYTF
+1134 GKCWTTHQRDRIYTF

-1156 FRAICTFDH
+1156 FRMTCTFDH
-1165 PENLEEGSVIFA
+1165 PENLKADSVVFA
-1177 VSLLDGTIRYM
+1177 VSFLDGTIRYM
-1188 EGKADGTKGTYVTDI
+1188 EGKADSTKKDTYVTDI

-1211 GITVLYE
+1211 GATVLYE

-1237 SPTATGYNFDQ
+1237 SPTETGAYNFDQ
-1248 TIVLNYADFKE
+1248 TIVLSYADFKE

-1264 IPSQDTQWTEEQQQA
+1264 IPNVTDTWSDDEKQA
-1279 IAAIQD
+1279 IRRIQEQV
-1285 RIEQI
+1285 EQI
-1290 YKDNNGSAGYYTII
+1290 YKDHDGSAGYYYII
-1304 GDGSEFFYTGQYM
+1304 GDGSEFYSGQYM
-1317 IEHLDPGVLPE
+1317 IENLDPSVLPE

-1336 TRPLTQAQ
+1336 TRPLTEAQ

-1361 EPGETGGVTSWGG
+1361 EPGETGSVTSWGG

-1383 EIYATEFTT
+1383 EIYTTEFTT

-1405 GEGDNAGIYETG
+1405 GEGDSAGIYETG
-1417 FATAQGTGT
+1417 FATARGTGAS
-1426 GGGTPTSLPESC
+1426 GGTPTELPTSG
-1438 TVNPGDATFGSGEWF
+1438 TINPGDTGGSGEWF

-1460 PSDMEVFTNFCDDL
+1460 PSEMEVFTNFCDDV

-1534 DSPCAQKLTPT
+1534 NSPCAQKLNPN
-1545 VRNNLQSQLNRFND
+1545 VRANLQSQLDRFND

-1594 TAGIG
+1594 TVGIG

-1606 NRQQIDNV
+1606 NRQQMDNV

-1620 ARDNMQFQITKYAI
+1620 ARDNVQFQITKYAI

-1679 GATVTLYTADG
+1679 GATVTLYTTDGNFVPQYQKNADG
-1690 EYVPTYAKDG
+1690 L
-1700 DFEVYVDG
+1700 EVYVEQDGKPIAPNNTNTYQG
-1708 SGKPATPNNLNDY
+1708 SGTLTVPDVNNLD
-1721 QGQGNLTAPKAEDLQ
+1721 PK
-1736 PSELTLTTGP
+1736 ELTLITGP

-1774 SNSDVAAV
+1774 SNNDVAAV
-1782 VSKNGINWL
+1782 VTAGGKSWL

-1804 VSYDIPTVTAE
+1804 VSYDIPTVEVE
-1815 YRADG
+1815 YRTDG

-1829 DDETLIADNFSVYTT
+1829 DETTLKAENAFQIGGNAVVPDDV
-1844 GSDTVSITVEKLN
+1844 VLLN

-1862 ANIKYNSTAPSY
+1862 ANINYGVGTSAPSY
-1874 TSQVKLAVAEGTTLS
+1874 TSQVKLTATNLS
-1889 GNVTVT
+1889 GEVTVT

-1906 PFTTKTDGMTLSGT
+1906 PCTTKTEGLTLSGE
-1920 VEAATPV
+1920 VGEATSVTTPTITSSDGKTQGEV
-1927 AAPTFSRPAGQVD
+1927 P

-1945 TITCATDGAVLY
+1945 TITCATDGTILY
-1957 YTTDGTAPTT
+1957 YTTDGSEPTT

-1972 YGQPIAIDRDMTIR
+1972 YPGQTIAIDRNMTIR

-2025 GGGVS
+2025 GGGGAVTYAVS
-2030 GYAISVPSSSSIQG
+2030 IPEAVTG
-2044 GTITVSPKQAAKGDT
+2044 GSLTVSPKWAVKGDT

-2066 DDGYELD
+2066 DEGYELE

-2079 AKGNELALT
+2079 SKGNELALT

-2184 ATGGSTFTDVADGAW
+2184 ATGGSAFTDVADGAW
-2199 YADAVTWAAENGIV
+2199 YFDAVTWAAENGIV

-2303 LIRFCEYYADTK
+2303 LMRFCEYYADTK

>member
-1 MGIKN
+1 MRSKN

-13 LLCLCLVTSLLP
+13 LQCLCLVTGLLP
-25 VTAGAVE
+25 VTAGA
-32 PIHGHMTAKV
+32 ITADGTV
-42 YTGRGDY
+42 NATIYTGRGDS

-63 AGLFLDLREFTA
+63 TGLILDLRSFSQTIPEGWTVSS
-75 ALPSG
+75 L
-80 SEVES
+80 
-85 IAFYPE
+85 AFYPIDNSSE
-91 PADPN
+91 
-96 DPWGAVFWFNGTEA
+96 WGTVFWYSDITNGR
-110 YPCNNGEANDKLAS
+110 PNDKLAS

-129 ILNFTPNGSS
+129 LLNFRPNGNME
-139 GSAGLTSGTYKVL
+139 LTPGKYQVL
-152 AYVGNGQS
+152 AYVGGTGSS
-160 GDAYQELYY
+160 GKYEEMFF
-169 LSNETFTITG
+169 LSSETFEITG
-179 AAGPGEPVI
+179 AMGPGEPVI
-188 NTTTLPTAYVGETY
+188 NTTTLPTAYVGEQYNQTL
-202 SQALSATPGTTGNT
+202 QATPGTTDNA
-216 LTWEVT
+216 LTWSVT
-222 QGSLPTGL
+222 GSLPEGL
-230 SLNENTGEISGTPTA
+230 SLSPDGVLSGTPTEA
-245 AGTSTFT
+245 AMGSHTFT
-252 VQVSETVEGETLT
+252 VQVSEAVEGETLT
-265 AVQDFTLKV
+265 ATQELTLKV
-274 TKRLAITNTQT
+274 TQKLEITNTKT

-293 DFNQPLTANL
+293 AFTQALTANL
-303 EGVAWK
+303 EGVTWK
-309 IVAGAL
+309 IASGTL
-315 PNGLYL
+315 PSGLYL
-321 QNGAITG
+321 QGDTITG

-343 QASADGQTATKDF
+343 QASADGQTAEKEF
-356 TFAVGD
+356 TFAIGN
-362 LFRFNLDDQI
+362 LFQFNLTGTI
-372 DSDAMGRYAYLRA
+372 DSDAMGRYVYLRA
-385 TEGNRDI
+385 KDAQNKDI
-392 TLWGGNL
+392 TLWGGKL
-399 TEATQSLMINS
+399 TAGTESLMINA

-425 ASNASNTE
+425 ASSASDTE
-433 SVLAEHTGNVT
+433 SVLATYDGSTPLT
-444 LTDSRSAVLTGK
+444 LEDGKNATLTGK
-456 GDNVLVKLPEIRHN
+456 GDNVLVKLPEITHI
-470 YGNDAYIRTWFQESG
+470 YGSDAYIQTWFQESG
-485 NTYKT
+485 VTYKT
-490 YQPGAIVAAS
+490 YQPGTIVAAS
-500 TTFTLHASA
+500 QTFTLHASA

-518 AEYNLTTATFS
+518 AEYDLTTATFS
-529 GTGVSDTTY
+529 GAGVTGTNY
-538 TPADNPDAEAIT
+538 TPADNTSGAAIS
-550 VSYPKYSL
+550 VSYPKYNL
-558 QTVAVTLTPTTT
+558 TTVTVMLEPTTT
-570 GTDLD
+570 GGTAPD

-583 NQQFDR
+583 NQQFAR
-589 WTHTAEAVVQEGNTC
+589 WTYTADAVVGENNTC
-604 TVHLYSGVDGW
+604 TVQLYSGVAGW

-622 KYALSS
+622 KYALSKN
-628 TTITANSISGNTLTL
+628 TIDANSISDNMTL

-666 ADLADY
+666 ADLAAY

-685 TGSKKWRTTTAYL
+685 TGSKSWRTTTAYL
-698 STLLKGSTRV
+698 STLLKGSTRI
-708 GLWNNSYSAVLSE
+708 GLWNNSYSAVLSG

-739 LASSKEIEW
+739 LESSTVITWK
-748 TAGNLTGSA
+748 TGNLNDSA
-757 ELPINLRGGVLFEL
+757 VLTIGLRGGVLFEL
-771 DYTGTS
+771 DYQGENS
-777 SVLMKGWWHQTAT
+777 ILMKGWWHQT
-790 DEDTDEE
+790 DKDGHDI
-797 YDVWVAGQSKTA
+797 WVEGQPKTA

-820 AQYCPGDPGEWDFL
+820 AQYCPGKEGTWDFL
-834 LLPSIVSPSGM
+834 MLPSIANPSGM
-845 TWEEA
+845 TWDEA
-850 LAAYPGMPYK
+850 LTAYPGMPNK
-860 AGVTIENNT
+860 EGVEIADNT
-869 VVKLDEQTLEARAA
+869 VVKLEKQTLAARDA

-916 LDEGADN
+916 LDEGKDN
-923 QMRVL
+923 KMRVL
-928 RLNAAGTDAG
+928 RLNAAGTDSG
-938 GRVSTQIS
+938 SRVSTQIS
-946 SIVINGKEYP
+946 SVVINGKEYP
-956 YTKIQLVEE
+956 YTQIQLE
-965 DPVKDKLV
+965 DGSNYEADTLV
-973 SIQFQTYYQIEFS
+973 SVQFQTYYQIVFE

-997 YGKAM
+997 YGKPM

-1008 VLDMSVLLTDK
+1008 VLDLSVLLTDK

-1058 HVDVYDG
+1058 RVDVYDG
-1065 IDLVGQAS
+1065 IDLVGQAR
-1073 RTGDLKIT
+1073 RTGDIKIA

-1097 VLFDEEDK
+1097 VLFDEEGK

-1134 GKYWTTHQRDRIYTF
+1134 GKYWSTHKRDRIYSF

-1156 FRAICTFDH
+1156 FRMTCAFDH
-1165 PENLEEGSVIFA
+1165 PENLKAGSVIFA

-1211 GITVLYE
+1211 GATVLYE

-1237 SPTATGYNFDQ
+1237 SPTETGEYNFDQ
-1248 TIVLNYADFKE
+1248 TIVLSYADFKE
-1259 ELPTT
+1259 ELPAT
-1264 IPSQDTQWTEEQQQA
+1264 IPSQDTPWTTEQRQA
-1279 IAAIQD
+1279 IEAIQD
-1285 RIEQI
+1285 QIEQI
-1290 YKDNNGSAGYYTII
+1290 YQDNGGSAGYYII
-1304 GDGSEFFYTGQYM
+1304 GDGSEFYTGRYM
-1317 IEHLDPGVLPE
+1317 IENLNPSVLPE

-1336 TRPLTQAQ
+1336 TRPLTEAQ
-1344 FEGELGGGEGWT
+1344 FEGELDGGGDWT
-1356 RLTFT
+1356 RLTFV
-1361 EPGETGGVTSWGG
+1361 EPGETGGETSWGG
-1374 AGEGGTTGL
+1374 LGEGGETGL
-1383 EIYATEFTT
+1383 EIYTTEFTT
-1392 DSGVS
+1392 GSGVD

-1405 GEGDNAGIYETG
+1405 GEGDGAAIYETG

-1426 GGGTPTSLPESC
+1426 GTPTTLPESC
-1438 TVNPGDATFGSGEWF
+1438 TVNPGDTIFGSGEWF

-1460 PSDMEVFTNFCDDL
+1460 PSDMEVFTNWCDDT
-1474 NAQSGIAGS
+1474 NAGAGITGS
-1483 LLEFAGMEGVG
+1483 LLQIAGMEGAVG
-1494 GGWDVFGGVV
+1494 GWELFGGVV

-1534 DSPCAQKLTPT
+1534 NSPCAQKLTPT

-1579 LAGAAGIMSNPITAL
+1579 LAGAIGIMSNPFTAL

-1606 NRQQIDNV
+1606 NRQQMDNV

-1620 ARDNMQFQITKYAI
+1620 ARDNVQFQITKYAI
-1634 SSGDTDCAPK
+1634 ASGDTDCAPK

-1690 EYVPTYAKDG
+1690 TYVPTYTKDG
-1700 DFEVYVDG
+1700 DFEVYVGQD
-1708 SGKPATPNNLNDY
+1708 GKPATPINVDDY
-1721 QGQGNLTAPKAEDLQ
+1721 QGQGNLTVPDVNNLDPK
-1736 PSELTLTTGP
+1736 ELTLITGP

-1782 VSKNGINWL
+1782 VSKNNISWL

-1804 VSYDIPTVTAE
+1804 VSYDIPTVEVE

-1829 DDETLIADNFSVYTT
+1829 DNATLTEADAFQIN
-1844 GSDTVSITVEKLN
+1844 DTAVDPADVELLN

-1862 ANIKYNSTAPSY
+1862 ANINYVSGDAPWY
-1874 TSQVKLAVAEGTTLS
+1874 TSQVKLTANDTLS

-1895 IGSGVRSYAGV
+1895 IGSGVKSYAGV

-1920 VEAATPV
+1920 VKEETPV
-1927 AAPTFSRPAGQVD
+1927 KTPTFSPNGGQVN

-1945 TITCATDGAVLY
+1945 TITIPEGATVY
-1957 YTTDGTAPTT
+1957 YTTDGTTPTLDSNGQPT
-1967 SSPRY
+1967 GSTIRY
-1972 YGQPIAIDRDMTIR
+1972 YANQPIAIDRDMTIK
-1986 VLAVKPGYADATA
+1986 VLAVKPGYKDATA
-1999 SASFTVPSDTN
+1999 SASFTVPTDKN
-2010 VSGGDDDE
+2010 VTIGDDYEQPGTD
-2018 PGTNPGG
+2018 PGTNPS
-2025 GGGVS
+2025 GVS

-2044 GTITVSPKQAAKGDT
+2044 GTVTVSPKQAAKGDT

-2066 DDGYELD
+2066 DEGYELD
-2073 KLTVTD
+2073 RLTVTD

-2155 YGNGLFGPED
+2155 YGNGLFGPD
-2165 NLSRAQLCQII
+2165 DILSRAQLCQII

-2184 ATGGSTFTDVADGAW
+2184 TTSGSAFADIADGAW

-2237 RYAQVKGYDVS
+2237 RYAQTKGYDVS

-2256 SYADALDVSEWAIPA
+2256 GYTDALKISEYAIPA
-2271 MQWACGSGVIEGVT
+2271 MKWACGAGVIMGVT
-2285 EATLVP
+2285 ESALLP
-2291 GGTATRAQVATM
+2291 QGSATRAQVATM
-2303 LIRFCEYYADTK
+2303 LMRFCEYYADTK

>member
-1 MGIKN
+1 MRTRTRN

-25 VTAGAVE
+25 GTAGAVE

-63 AGLFLDLREFTA
+63 AGLILDLREFTA

-110 YPCNNGEANDKLAS
+110 YPCNNGTPNDKLAD

-129 ILNFTPNGSS
+129 ILHFTPNGSN

-179 AAGPGEPVI
+179 AMGPGEPVI
-188 NTTTLPTAYVGETY
+188 NTTTLPTAYVGEQYNQTL
-202 SQALSATPGTTGNT
+202 QATPGTTGNT
-216 LTWEVT
+216 LTWSVSSGT
-222 QGSLPTGL
+222 LPDGL
-230 SLNENTGEISGTPTA
+230 QLDANSGTISGTPA
-245 AGTSTFT
+245 AEGNFSFT
-252 VQVSETVEGETLT
+252 VQVSETVESETLT
-265 AVQDFTLKV
+265 ATKDFTLKV
-274 TKRLAITNTQT
+274 TKKLAITNTET
-285 SFTLNRGQ
+285 NFTLNRAQ
-293 DFNQPLTANL
+293 QVNIPLVTNL
-303 EGVAWK
+303 DGVTWK
-309 IVAGAL
+309 ITSGML
-315 PNGLYL
+315 PSGLSL

-328 TVSSYADS
+328 TVSSYAAS
-336 GNYQVTV
+336 GSYQVTV
-343 QASADGQTATKDF
+343 QASADGQTATKEF
-356 TFAVGD
+356 TFQIGD
-362 LFRFNLDDQI
+362 LFRFNLPADGI
-372 DSDAMGRYAYLRA
+372 DSDAVGRYVYLRA

-392 TLWGGNL
+392 TLWGGTL
-399 TEATQSLMINS
+399 KADTQNLMINS
-410 GFAGAEV
+410 GFAGAAV
-417 SNVRLITY
+417 SNVRLIT
-425 ASNASNTE
+425 NAGSSSSTE
-433 SVLAEHTGNVT
+433 AVLATYEGTTPLT
-444 LTDSRSAVLTGK
+444 LTDGQSATLTGK
-456 GDNVLVKLPEIRHN
+456 GNDVLVKLPEITHS
-470 YGNDAYIRTWFQESG
+470 YGENARIQTWFQESG
-485 NTYKT
+485 SSSYNT

-509 SCSGADDPL
+509 GCSGADDPL
-518 AEYNLTTATFS
+518 AEYNLTTATFK
-529 GTGVSDTTY
+529 GDGVSGSDGNYTY
-538 TPADNPDAEAIT
+538 DPAQNTSGAAIT
-550 VSYPKYSL
+550 VSYPKYDL
-558 QTVAVTLTPTTT
+558 TTVTVTLTPTT
-570 GTDLD
+570 GDAPD

-583 NQQFDR
+583 NQQFTR
-589 WTHTAEAVVQEGNTC
+589 WTYTAEAVVGENNTC
-604 TVHLYSGVDGW
+604 TVQLYSGVAGW

-628 TTITANSISGNTLTL
+628 NTIAANSINGNSLTL
-643 TVYGAEERSMAVM
+643 NVYGAEERSMAVM
-656 VTGKLADEDN
+656 ITGKLADENN
-666 ADLADY
+666 ADLAAY
-672 AAAVG
+672 AAEVG

-685 TGSKKWRTTTAYL
+685 TGGKKWRTTTAYL
-698 STLLKGSTRV
+698 STLLKGSTRI

-726 GTLTLSYGDGGPL
+726 GKLTLSYGDGGPL
-739 LASSKEIEW
+739 LASSADITWEQNSL
-748 TAGNLTGSA
+748 TATVD
-757 ELPINLRGGVLFEL
+757 LPISLRGGVLFDL
-771 DYTGTS
+771 DYQGQNS
-777 SVLMKGWWHQTAT
+777 ILMKGWWHQTAT
-790 DEDTDEE
+790 DEDTGEE
-797 YDVWVAGQSKTA
+797 YDVWVVGQPKTA
-809 YTGTYAKNNTV
+809 YTGTYASNNTV
-820 AQYCPGDPGEWDFL
+820 AQYCPGEPGTWDFL
-834 LLPSIVSPSGM
+834 MLPSIVSPSGM
-845 TWEEA
+845 TWDEA
-850 LAAYPGMPYK
+850 LKEYPGMPYK

-869 VVKLDEQTLEARAA
+869 VVKLDKQTLAARAA

-911 SGHIE
+911 TGHIE
-916 LDEGADN
+916 LDEGEN
-923 QMRVL
+923 NKMRIL

-956 YTKIQLVEE
+956 YTKIQLVE
-965 DPVKDKLV
+965 DPVVKDTLV
-973 SIQFQTYYQIEFS
+973 SIQFQTYYQIVFD

-997 YGKAM
+997 YGKPM

-1058 HVDVYDG
+1058 RVDVYDG
-1065 IDLVGQAS
+1065 VDLVGQAR

-1091 SHDLRF
+1091 SHELRF
-1097 VLFDEEDK
+1097 VLFDQNGT

-1123 RSQNLQTSSSG
+1123 RSQSLQTASSG

-1156 FRAICTFDH
+1156 FRATCTFDH
-1165 PENLEEGSVIFA
+1165 PENLKDGSVIFA
-1177 VSLLDGTIRYM
+1177 VSFLDGTIRYM
-1188 EGKADGTKGTYVTDI
+1188 EGKADSTKKDTYVTDT

-1211 GITVLYE
+1211 GATVLYE
-1218 IDWEKVNKIILDA
+1218 IDWDKVNKIILDA
-1231 RPVPSD
+1231 RPVPTD

-1264 IPSQDTQWTEEQQQA
+1264 IPSVNDTWSEAQLADIEAIREQ
-1279 IAAIQD
+1279 
-1285 RIEQI
+1285 IEQI
-1290 YKDNNGSAGYYTII
+1290 YEQDNHGSAGYYII

-1317 IEHLDPGVLPE
+1317 IENLNPSVLPE

-1336 TRPLTQAQ
+1336 TRPLTQEQ

-1361 EPGETGGVTSWGG
+1361 EPGETGGWGG
-1374 AGEGGTTGL
+1374 LGEGGETGL

-1397 GTLTITRI
+1397 GTLTITRT
-1405 GEGDNAGIYETG
+1405 ESGITETG
-1417 FATAQGTGT
+1417 FATARGTGT
-1426 GGGTPTSLPESC
+1426 GTAEPLPESG
-1438 TVNPGDATFGSGEWF
+1438 TINPGDTGGSGEWF

-1483 LLEFAGMEGVG
+1483 LLEFAGMEGAVG
-1494 GGWDVFGGVV
+1494 GWELFGGVV

-1579 LAGAAGIMSNPITAL
+1579 LAGAIGIMSNPITAL

-1606 NRQQIDNV
+1606 NRQQMDNV

-1620 ARDNMQFQITKYAI
+1620 ARDNVQFQITKYAI

-1644 PKSNR
+1644 PKSSR
-1649 NAGSSGSST
+1649 NSGSSSGSST

-1672 VLSNPVE
+1672 VLSNPIE
-1679 GATVTLYTADG
+1679 GATVTLYTDG
-1690 EYVPTYAKDG
+1690 TGAIPQYPKLSEKWNGIEVDDYSQTPT
-1700 DFEVYVDG
+1700 
-1708 SGKPATPNNLNDY
+1708 L
-1721 QGQGNLTAPKAEDLQ
+1721 QGGTGTSTLTAPDVNNLD

-1763 EKAADGYESGS
+1763 EKGEAGYEPGS

-1782 VSKNGINWL
+1782 VKAGGKNWL

-1804 VSYDIPTVTAE
+1804 VSYDIPTVEVE
-1815 YRADG
+1815 YRTDG

-1829 DDETLIADNFSVYTT
+1829 DNETLTANGAFKIN
-1844 GSDTVSITVEKLN
+1844 GSNATVELLN

-1862 ANIKYNSTAPSY
+1862 ANIDYNGADAGYGTAPSY
-1874 TSQVKLAVAEGTTLS
+1874 TSQIKLAVAEGTTLS

-1895 IGSGVRSYAGV
+1895 IGSGVKSYAGV
-1906 PFTTKTDGMTLSGT
+1906 PCTTKTEGLTLNGE
-1920 VEAATPV
+1920 VAAETPV
-1927 AAPTFSRPAGQVD
+1927 ATPTFSTNGGQVD

-1945 TITCATDGAVLY
+1945 TITCGTDGAALY
-1957 YTTDGTAPTT
+1957 YTTDGSEPTT
-1967 SSPRY
+1967 ASPRY
-1972 YGQPIAIDRDMTIR
+1972 YAGQTIAIDRNMTIQ

-2010 VSGGDDDE
+2010 VSIGEDIPDDE
-2018 PGTNPGG
+2018 EPTHTPGG
-2025 GGGVS
+2025 GGG
-2030 GYAISVPSSSSIQG
+2030 GGG
-2044 GTITVSPKQAAKGDT
+2044 GTVTYGVSAPEATTGGSVSVSPSRANKGRT

-2066 DDGYELD
+2066 DEGYELD

-2079 AKGNELALT
+2079 AKGNELELT
-2088 DAGGGKY
+2088 NKGNGKY
-2095 TFTMPGAN
+2095 TFSMPGSS
-2103 VKIEVS
+2103 VKIQVS
-2109 FRKAVPIWESCT
+2109 FKEIAEQVVNPFADVYESDYYYDAVLWAVANGVT
-2121 GGAEC
+2121 AG
-2126 PAHLFTDVNTSAWYH
+2126 TSA
-2141 EAVDYVLVNGLMSG
+2141 
-2155 YGNGLFGPED
+2155 
-2165 NLSRAQLCQII
+2165 
-2176 YNLEGQPA
+2176 
-2184 ATGGSTFTDVADGAW
+2184 TTFSPNAPV
-2199 YADAVTWAAENGIV
+2199 
-2213 GGYGGGLFG
+2213 
-2222 PEDNITRE
+2222 
-2230 QLAAILY
+2230 
-2237 RYAQVKGYDVS
+2237 
-2248 VGEDTNIL
+2248 
-2256 SYADALDVSEWAIPA
+2256 
-2271 MQWACGSGVIEGVT
+2271 
-2285 EATLVP
+2285 
-2291 GGTATRAQVATM
+2291 TRAQMVTFLWRAYGSPKATGSNPFADVSADAWYYDAVLWAVANGVTVGTSATTFSPDAPVTRSQAVTFQWRAAGSPV
-2303 LIRFCEYYADTK
+2303 IAGDSFDDVAADAYYAGAVAWAVAGGITNGTGGNKFSPEVTVTRAQAVTFLWRELA